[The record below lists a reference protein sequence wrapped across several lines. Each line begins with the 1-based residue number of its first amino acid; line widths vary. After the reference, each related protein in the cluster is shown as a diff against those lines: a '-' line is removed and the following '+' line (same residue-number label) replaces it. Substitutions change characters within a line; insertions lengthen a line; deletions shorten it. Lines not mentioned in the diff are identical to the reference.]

1 MGFFDFLKTDPI
13 DIVPSYTKEGKKIV
27 YQEVIPL
34 TMEYSQKEAYNRSK
48 AFFSNDKN
56 IKELNNSY
64 GLYIKN
70 LNCDD
75 INSKLEF
82 EYDKV
87 LAGSYGGNHSWSG
100 GMEGS
105 LTVEFRDSRFRYTN
119 KVEYLSYIL
128 LETGEKKW
136 NGVIDLIDWRRNFF
150 PYWDNELPKGIKR
163 ADNEES
169 ISGATVYLKRLIFN
183 SVQNKTD
190 DEW

>member
-13 DIVPSYTKEGKKIV
+13 DVVPSYTKEGKKIV

-87 LAGSYGGNHSWSG
+87 LAGSYGGKHSWSG

-128 LETGEKKW
+128 YETGEKKW

-150 PYWDNELPKGIKR
+150 PYWYGELPKGVKR

-169 ISGATVYLKRLIFN
+169 ISGATVYLKRIIFN